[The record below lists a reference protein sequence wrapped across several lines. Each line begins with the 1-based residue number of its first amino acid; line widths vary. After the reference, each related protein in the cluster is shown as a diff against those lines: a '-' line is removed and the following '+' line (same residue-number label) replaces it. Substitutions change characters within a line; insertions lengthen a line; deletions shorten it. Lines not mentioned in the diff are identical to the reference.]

1 MSHYEQ
7 RLERDLGVLQERIK
21 GMSDM
26 VQRGLADAV
35 RALQKGDHQLA
46 ASTILADHPI
56 NRTMREI
63 DAACHAFIAVH
74 LPSGKHLRL
83 LSSVIRVN
91 IALER
96 IGDYAVI
103 IARASEQLAEP
114 PSGHMAH
121 ELERF
126 SSEVQSMLGQ
136 AITAFND
143 LNAELAKGTM
153 VLETEMEFDLDGIY
167 AELMSNPE
175 QSNAQALLNIFT
187 VFTHLK
193 RAADQAKNLCEEA
206 VFAQTGE
213 TKVPKVYN
221 ILFLDRDNGCI
232 SQMAEALARK
242 TFPGSGNYASAGTT
256 PAALVD
262 QATVDFLADL
272 GLDISTATP
281 RPIDFTEH
289 ELAELHLVISLQ
301 GPVGDY
307 LEKLPF
313 HTSGIEWDV
322 GAGKLAAGRP
332 PGNEE
337 LKTIYRELGSQI
349 SELMHL
355 LRGNDAP

>member
-1 MSHYEQ
+1 MSHYEE
-7 RLERDLGVLQERIK
+7 RLERDLDAIQSRIK
-21 GMSDM
+21 GMSDR

-46 ASTILADHPI
+46 ARTILADHPI

-96 IGDYAVI
+96 IGDYAVT
-103 IARASEQLAEP
+103 IARACEQLAEP

-126 SSEVQSMLGQ
+126 SSEVQAMLGQ
-136 AITAFND
+136 ALTAFND

-167 AELMSNPE
+167 AELMNNPE
-175 QSNAQALLNIFT
+175 QSTATALLNIFT
-187 VFTHLK
+187 VFTNLK
-193 RAADQAKNLCEEA
+193 RVADQAKNLCEEA

-221 ILFLDRDNGCI
+221 ILFLDRDNGCA

-242 TFPGSGNYASAGTT
+242 TFPGSGIYTSAGAA
-256 PAALVD
+256 PAAAVD
-262 QATVDFLADL
+262 KATVDFLSDL
-272 GLDISTATP
+272 GLDISAATP
-281 RPIDFTEH
+281 RLIDFSEH

-301 GPVGDY
+301 GPVSDY
-307 LEKLPF
+307 LTQLPF
-313 HTSGIEWDV
+313 HTSGIEWEV
-322 GAGKLAAGRP
+322 GAGKLATGQP
-332 PGNEE
+332 PGSEE

-355 LRGNDAP
+355 LRGEEAP